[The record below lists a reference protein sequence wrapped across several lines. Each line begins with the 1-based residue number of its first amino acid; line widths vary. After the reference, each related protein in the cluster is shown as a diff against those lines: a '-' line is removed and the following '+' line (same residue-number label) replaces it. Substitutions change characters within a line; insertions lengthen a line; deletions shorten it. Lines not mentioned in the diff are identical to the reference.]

1 MSRPESSFWE
11 AVDALRDRDSR
22 YRREAYGFVVA
33 ALASAV
39 GELPAERRA
48 DPERRHLS
56 GAELV
61 GAVIRLARR
70 EFGDLS
76 EVVFREWNLTRTED
90 VGRIVFELVE
100 CGQLSARPEDRMQ
113 DFQAGPELLASLA
126 GSAGGPDASAQ
137 EPPRRAS
144 ARDPGGPGGESPAG
158 G

>member
-1 MSRPESSFWE
+1 MNRPESPFWE
-11 AVDALRDRDSR
+11 AVDALRDRDPR

-90 VGRIVFELVE
+90 IGRIVFELVE

-126 GSAGGPDASAQ
+126 GGSGGPDAGGQDA
-137 EPPRRAS
+137 PRGAS
-144 ARDPGGPGGESPAG
+144 ARDLGGPGGESPAG